1 MERTSRSRR
10 PRLRR
15 APNQLRGNGSLMRTA
30 PVALA
35 HLGDDHAIARS
46 AVDVSALT
54 HGDPL
59 AGEACVLWCIG
70 IDRAVREGRLDGV
83 RDGLALLESSSARRI
98 ERSFLVRSER
108 LRRASP
114 ASRVRGHPAD
124 ADPGRHALPSSPARV
139 AGGGADRPR
148 HRHRGRDR
156 GGPAGGAMGR
166 LRRAL
171 ALARAAARVAQLRS
185 SRPHPSWR
193 AVGTRVPDCADGPAS
208 LSAAGSRLPSFFPLT
223 TGPTWRDRKPAAPP
237 GSR

>member
-15 APNQLRGNGSLMRTA
+15 APNQLRGNGSLMRTT

-171 ALARAAARVAQLRS
+171 RWRGLLHGWPSYEARDLIRLGVLSARESPTAPTDPPVCRQPDLDCLRS
-185 SRPHPSWR
+185 SP
-193 AVGTRVPDCADGPAS
+193 
-208 LSAAGSRLPSFFPLT
+208 
-223 TGPTWRDRKPAAPP
+223 
-237 GSR
+237 